1 MTEIGMV
8 REDELKG
15 KREKKQRGM
24 WNGKVG
30 EAKLIRTFGYPSSQ
44 SELNIYVNRNKC
56 NKRIKKRRMQR
67 DEKIVTT
74 KAKKVGITI
83 SADVFVPR
91 VIVDDICSTKRE
103 IKEREIRERQARR
116 SVIIMKMERRKQVL
130 TSRNENARIRNKII
144 KME

>member
-1 MTEIGMV
+1 M
-8 REDELKG
+8 
-15 KREKKQRGM
+15 
-24 WNGKVG
+24 

-44 SELNIYVNRNKC
+44 SELNIYVNRNER
-56 NKRIKKRRMQR
+56 NKRIKKRRRQR
-67 DEKIVTT
+67 DGKIVTT

-83 SADVFVPR
+83 SADVFVLR

-103 IKEREIRERQARR
+103 INRERQARR